1 VNTAKQAPRLLPVF
15 SLLFTATLWGI
26 VWYPLR
32 LLQGQGLAGPWSALI
47 SYGAALLVCS
57 WILVR
62 NRQQLPGNYRSL
74 LFLSVAA
81 GWTNVAFIIAVL
93 DGTVVRVLL
102 LFYLSPFWAVC
113 LGWVMLGERLD
124 GKSILVFG
132 IAVLGAMVML
142 WDERIG
148 LPWPRDG
155 SDWLAVSAGFAFALS
170 NVYVR
175 KMQAVGI
182 WVKSVSSWVGVVVV
196 AIAWIV
202 VTGAGTPVV
211 SPETLLYAV
220 LLGLCGFLVMTVTV
234 QYGVTRMPIHRS
246 AIILLF
252 ELVAGALSAMWLTDE
267 VVLSREWAGGGMII
281 IAAVIAARIHAN
293 ESP

>member
-1 VNTAKQAPRLLPVF
+1 VNTAKQATRLLPVF

-32 LLQGQGLAGPWSALI
+32 LLEDQGLAGLWSALI
-47 SYGAALLVCS
+47 SYGIALLVCS
-57 WILVR
+57 RVLVR
-62 NRQQLPGNYRSL
+62 DRRQLQENFRYLV
-74 LFLSVAA
+74 FMSVAA
-81 GWTNVAFIIAVL
+81 GWCNVAFIMAVL

-113 LGWVMLGERLD
+113 LGWLLLDERLD
-124 GKSILVFG
+124 GKSLLVFV
-132 IAVLGAMVML
+132 IAICGAMIML

-182 WVKSVSSWVGVVVV
+182 WLKSASSWAGVVLV
-196 AIAWIV
+196 AVAWIV
-202 VTGAGTPVV
+202 IAGTGTPDV
-211 SPETLLYAV
+211 SPEVMLYAM
-220 LLGLCGFLVMTVTV
+220 LLGVCGFLVMTVTV

-252 ELVAGALSAMWLTDE
+252 ELVIGALSSMWLTDE
-267 VVLSREWAGGGMII
+267 VVLVREWIGGGMII
-281 IAAVIAARIHAN
+281 MAAVIAARIHAD
-293 ESP
+293 EIP